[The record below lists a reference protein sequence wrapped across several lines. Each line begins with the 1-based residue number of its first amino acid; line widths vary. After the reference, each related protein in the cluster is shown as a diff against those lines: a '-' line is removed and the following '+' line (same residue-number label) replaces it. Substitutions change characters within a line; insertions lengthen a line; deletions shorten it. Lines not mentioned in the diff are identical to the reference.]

1 MVVDK
6 AVLVTGAGSGIG
18 ASTARALYRRG
29 ARLLLVDVDGPA
41 LQALAGEFGP
51 GRSLVV
57 QGDVRDPD
65 AMRTAVDAGIRQFGR
80 LDAVVA
86 NAGVG
91 SWTPVLDMQP
101 AQFRQVVDINLIGLF
116 NTVGA
121 ALPALVSAKG
131 YVLVVASVASFVA
144 APGLA
149 AYTASKAGAE
159 QFANALRLEM
169 AWRGVDVGSAHMSW
183 VDTPL
188 FRRATSDSAGFAAML
203 ATLPRPLRRTL
214 SADDCGEK
222 LADAVQRRAAR
233 VAMPRWVAMAR
244 WAKPL
249 LSTPPLER
257 QLRTRLA
264 QVLEDQG

>member
-1 MVVDK
+1 M
-6 AVLVTGAGSGIG
+6 
-18 ASTARALYRRG
+18 
-29 ARLLLVDVDGPA
+29 DVDAPA
-41 LQALAGEFGP
+41 LTALADEFGT
-51 GRSLVV
+51 GHSVIA

-65 AMRTAVDAGIRQFGR
+65 AMRTAVDVGTRKFGR

-91 SWTPVLDMQP
+91 SWTPALGMQP
-101 AQFRQVVDINLIGLF
+101 AQFRQVIDINLIGVF

-131 YVLVVASVASFVA
+131 YVLVVASVASYVA

-149 AYTASKAGAE
+149 AYAASKAGAE

-169 AWRGVDVGSAHMSW
+169 AWHGVDVGSAHMSW
-183 VDTPL
+183 VNTPL
-188 FRRATSDSAGFAAML
+188 LQRAMSDSAGFAGML
-203 ATLPRPLRRTL
+203 ASLPGPLRRTL
-214 SADDCGEK
+214 SADHCGEK
-222 LADAVQRRAAR
+222 LADAVQRRASR
-233 VAMPRWVAMAR
+233 IAMPRWVAIAR

-249 LSTPPLER
+249 LSTPLVER

-264 QVLEDQG
+264 QVLEDHG

>member
-6 AVLVTGAGSGIG
+6 TVLVTGAASGIG

-29 ARLLLVDVDGPA
+29 AKLILVDVDAPGLAA
-41 LQALAGEFGP
+41 LSGEF
-51 GRSLVV
+51 RQSHSVV
-57 QGDVRDPD
+57 VHGDVRDPV
-65 AMRTAVDAGIRQFGR
+65 AMQTAVDAGIRQFGR

-91 SWTPVLDMQP
+91 SWTPVLDMHP
-101 AQFRQVVDINLIGLF
+101 TQFRHVVDVNLIGVF
-116 NTVGA
+116 NTIGA
-121 ALPALVSAKG
+121 ALPALISARG
-131 YVLVVASVASFVA
+131 YALVVASVASYVA
-144 APGLA
+144 APGLV
-149 AYTASKAGAE
+149 AYAASKAGAE

-183 VDTPL
+183 VNTPL
-188 FRRATSDSAGFAAML
+188 FQRAMSGSAGFAGLL
-203 ATLPRPLRRTL
+203 ATLPRPFRRTL
-214 SADDCGEK
+214 STDDCGER

-244 WAKPL
+244 WAKPM
-249 LSTPPLER
+249 LSTPLLER

-264 QVLEDQG
+264 QVLED

>member
-6 AVLVTGAGSGIG
+6 AVLITGAGSGIG

-41 LQALAGEFGP
+41 VQALAEEFGP
-51 GRSLVV
+51 GRSVV
-57 QGDVRDPD
+57 AQGDVRDPD
-65 AMRTAVDAGIRQFGR
+65 AMRTAVDAGIQQFGGV
-80 LDAVVA
+80 DAVVA

-101 AQFRQVVDINLIGLF
+101 AQFRHVVDINLVGLF

-131 YVLVVASVASFVA
+131 YVLVVASVASYVA

-188 FRRATSDSAGFAAML
+188 FRHAMSGSAGFAATL
-203 ATLPRPLRRTL
+203 ATLPRPFRRTL

-249 LSTPPLER
+249 LSTPLLER